1 MIDRIKWSC
10 HDANKRK
17 NGIDRMG
24 GDPMLR
30 KTNHSVPWILLLVV
44 LIQFVRGLA
53 MPYGV
58 LILYLLSIYALFDIY
73 QSRGDGDTL
82 LYWSLFGCAVGGIFL
97 WWCCA
102 QREWLLAV
110 IPGCGIC
117 GLLGLMWRIWKQASK
132 NQGSPT

>member
-1 MIDRIKWSC
+1 
-10 HDANKRK
+10 
-17 NGIDRMG
+17 
-24 GDPMLR
+24 MLR
-30 KTNHSVPWILLLVV
+30 KINHSVPWILLLVV

-102 QREWLLAV
+102 QGEWLLAV
-110 IPGCGIC
+110 IAGCGIC